1 MARGRNTTETD
12 AAPSPGAAAGRDG
25 AAGRED
31 AAVRGGAP
39 PAAARREGELWRAAC
54 FAFAA
59 VAIVAG
65 LAWALLGSSLLV
77 VRSVQ
82 VTGLRTVTTS
92 EVLDAAGIRHGT
104 PLIRIN
110 TSVVARRV
118 ERLIPVQA
126 AHVSRDWPDKIV
138 ISVQERTAAVAVAEP
153 GGFGLVDKFG
163 VIVRQTASKPPAM
176 PLLTAPVP
184 GPGASLR
191 GSPAVRAAV
200 TVLQELPSRLRQ
212 RVKSVSAQAASA
224 VTLQLAGGVEVLWG
238 GSDRAAPK
246 LRELAI
252 LMRAHAR
259 YYDVSDPTVAV
270 TGG

>member
-1 MARGRNTTETD
+1 MARGRNITEAD
-12 AAPSPGAAAGRDG
+12 AVPPAGAAGRDG

-31 AAVRGGAP
+31 AAAAGAP
-39 PAAARREGELWRAAC
+39 PAAARREGELWKAAC

-77 VRSVQ
+77 VRSVR
-82 VTGLRTVTTS
+82 VTGVHTVTTA
-92 EVLDAAGIRHGT
+92 EVLDAAGIRDGT

-118 ERLIPVQA
+118 ERLIPVQS

-138 ISVQERTAAVAVAEP
+138 ISVQERTPALAVAEP

-163 VIVRQTASKPPAM
+163 IIVRQTASKPPAM

-200 TVLQELPSRLRQ
+200 TVVQELPSRLRR

-224 VTLQLAGGVEVLWG
+224 VTLQLAGGVEILWG

-252 LMRAHAR
+252 LMRAHAH